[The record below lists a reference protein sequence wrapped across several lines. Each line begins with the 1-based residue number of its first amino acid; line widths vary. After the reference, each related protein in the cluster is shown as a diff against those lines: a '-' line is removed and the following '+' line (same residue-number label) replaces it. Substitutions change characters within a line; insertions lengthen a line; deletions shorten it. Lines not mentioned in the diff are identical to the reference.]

1 MSDGVP
7 ASATLTASAKIPF
20 VVTVDVEP
28 DDAWSNHLNESVRNV
43 QELERLQN
51 LLDEFGARAT
61 LLVTY
66 RVLQDPKALS
76 LVRKLQAKA
85 QAEVGAHLHPW
96 ENPPFLETGEDVRY
110 PSYPHELPLAMF
122 QSKMQLLTQR
132 ITETVGAPTSYR
144 AGRWGLAAE
153 HLRIL
158 EQMGYEVDTSVLPL
172 VDWRPTLGIPRSRNG
187 HGGPDYRF
195 APQCPYRPDYSDM
208 TRLGEARIIEMPV
221 TVAFTRRVPRLIRR
235 SYGRIPLIVRRVLRK
250 SELVRPVWANPAE
263 QPKDR
268 LIRMM
273 SVVLRERCELINVAF
288 HSSELMLGGS
298 PSSRTQHDVDQIFER
313 LREMLRLAQKSGI
326 CRFCTLTEAAHY
338 WSAGQANGNGI
349 KSR

>member
-1 MSDGVP
+1 MKEGAP
-7 ASATLTASAKIPF
+7 ASAAPTGSFRIPF

-43 QELERLQN
+43 QELERLQHV
-51 LLDEFGARAT
+51 LDDFGAKAT

-66 RVLQDPKALS
+66 RVLQDPKSLS
-76 LVRKLQAKA
+76 LVQKLQAEGH
-85 QAEVGAHLHPW
+85 AEVGAHLHPW
-96 ENPPFLETGEDVRY
+96 ENPPFLESGEDVRY

-122 QSKMQLLTQR
+122 QRKLQLLTQK

-153 HLRIL
+153 HLHIL

-172 VDWRPTLGIPRSRNG
+172 VDWRPTLGIPRSANG

-195 APQCPYRPDYSDM
+195 APQCPYRPDYSDV

-221 TVAFTRRVPRLIRR
+221 TVGFTRRIPSLIRR
-235 SYGRIPLIVRRVLRK
+235 GYGRIPLFVRRVLRK
-250 SELVRPVWANPAE
+250 SEMVRPVWANPAE
-263 QPKDR
+263 QSKER
-268 LIRMM
+268 LVRLM

-298 PSSRTQHDVDQIFER
+298 PSSRTQHDVDQVFER
-313 LREMLRLAQKSGI
+313 LREMLRLAQDSGI
-326 CRFCTLTEAAHY
+326 CRFCTLTEAAHL
-338 WSAGQANGNGI
+338 WKEGRGRRNGSE
-349 KSR
+349 SR